1 MSAIGGSV
9 RRIDGLAKV
18 TGTIEYTINLE
29 LPGMLHAKVL
39 RSTHPHARVVR
50 LDVSRA
56 ERLRGVRA
64 VLTGEDLKG
73 WSIDPHYGPVVR
85 DQPIVAL
92 DRVRYVGDVVAAVAA
107 VDAQTAEEA
116 IDLITVEYEEL
127 PAVFDVK
134 EAFKPDAPRIH
145 EEMRPAEVG
154 FADTLALN
162 LAEGGPNVVSHFM
175 LRNGDP
181 AAGFREADEI
191 FEDEFF
197 VPPIQ
202 HLAMEPHASL
212 AAVHEDGRIEVWSST
227 QNPSVVRE
235 QLAEVFHADLSKI
248 RVVAPFV
255 GGGYGGKTYPK
266 LEPLVVALAMKAR
279 RPVRLILTREEVF
292 YTITRH
298 AVVTRIKTG
307 VKRDGRLVART
318 CDMLFDTGAYADIGP
333 RTSKNAGY
341 ASGGPYR
348 IPNVAFD
355 SYCVYTN
362 KPPAGAFRGFGV
374 PQVCWAYEQQMDMI
388 AERLGLDPV
397 EIRLRNMYEEGEP
410 FFTGE
415 ILHAVPLKTLTR
427 KVAEAIDWKAP
438 SRASAPAKRR
448 AKGLAA
454 MIKSTMTP
462 SLSTASMKME
472 EDGSV
477 SVLTGTV
484 EIGQGSDTVL
494 AQVAAEALAL
504 PVSRIR
510 VIHSDTNVTPYDQST
525 SSSRSTFSMGNAV
538 RSAAIEIRDQLVQMA
553 ADQLEIS
560 PGDLECR
567 EGKVVPKGSP
577 ERGFAYAEVIRRHFG
592 MGVGSLMG
600 RGTFKTTG
608 HLDPRTGQGKASAFW
623 FTSVVG
629 CEVEVDTE
637 TGEFEILSVVAGVN
651 AGKAL
656 NPALSEG
663 QVEGSVLFGI
673 GATAYEEMV
682 YDGGQ
687 LLNPNLLDYRV
698 PTIADLPANLRT
710 ILVEDPHREGP
721 MGAIGLGEPA
731 VAPVAPAIAN
741 AIARAVG
748 VRVKELPITAEKIL
762 RVLKGQAG
770 QA

>member
-1 MSAIGGSV
+1 MTAVGTSV
-9 RRIDGLAKV
+9 PRIDGRAKV
-18 TGTIEYTINLE
+18 TGAIEYTINLE

-39 RSTHPHARVVR
+39 RSTHPHARVVSI
-50 LDVSRA
+50 DASAA

-64 VLTGEDLKG
+64 VLTGDDLRR
-73 WSIDPHYGPVVR
+73 WNIDPHYGPVVR

-107 VDAQTAEEA
+107 VDVETAEEA
-116 IDLITVEYEEL
+116 CDLIRVEYEPL
-127 PAVFDVK
+127 PGVFDVK
-134 EAFKPDAPRIH
+134 EAFRPDAPRIH
-145 EEMRPAEVG
+145 DGIRPAEVG
-154 FADTLALN
+154 FADTHALN
-162 LAEGGPNVVSHFM
+162 LGEGGPNVVSHFM
-175 LRNGDP
+175 LRRGDVER
-181 AAGFREADEI
+181 GLREADEV
-191 FEDEFF
+191 FEDEFV
-197 VPPIQ
+197 VPAIQ
-202 HLAMEPHASL
+202 HLAMEPHAAL
-212 AAVHEDGRIEVWSST
+212 AAVHADGRIEVWSST

-235 QLAEVFHADLSKI
+235 QLGEVFGADLAQI
-248 RVVAPFV
+248 RLVAPFV

-266 LEPLVVALAMKAR
+266 LEPLVVALAMKAGH
-279 RPVRLILTREEVF
+279 PVRLILTREEVF

-307 VKRDGRLVART
+307 VTRDGRLLARRCET
-318 CDMLFDTGAYADIGP
+318 LFDTGAYADIGP
-333 RTSKNAGY
+333 RTSKNGGY

-348 IPNVAFD
+348 IPHVAFD

-388 AERLGLDPV
+388 AERLGMDAV
-397 EIRLRNMYEEGEP
+397 EIRLRNMYEEGDA

-415 ILHAVPLKTLTR
+415 ILHAIPLKPLTR
-427 KVAEAIDWKAP
+427 KVAEAIDWAAP
-438 SRASAPAKRR
+438 SRPSAPTRRR
-448 AKGLAA
+448 AKGVAA

-484 EIGQGSDTVL
+484 EIGQGSDTML
-494 AQVAAEALAL
+494 AQVAAETLAL

-510 VIHSDTNVTPYDQST
+510 VIHSDTSVTPYDQST

-538 RSAAIEIRDQLVQMA
+538 AAAAVEIREQLVRMA
-553 ADQLEIS
+553 ADQLEIA
-560 PGDLECR
+560 PEDLECR
-567 EGKVVPKGSP
+567 EGKVVPRGSP
-577 ERGFAYAEVIRRHFG
+577 ERAVTYAEVIRRHFG
-592 MGVGSLMG
+592 MGVGSVMG

-623 FTSVVG
+623 FTSAVG

-637 TGEFEILSVVAGVN
+637 TGDFEIVSLVAAVN
-651 AGKAL
+651 AGKTL
-656 NPALSEG
+656 NPTLSEG

-698 PTIADLPANLRT
+698 PTIADLPGTLRT
-710 ILVEDPHREGP
+710 ILVEDPHRDGP
-721 MGAIGLGEPA
+721 MGAIGIGEPA

-748 VRVKELPITAEKIL
+748 VRVTALPITAEKIL
-762 RVLKGQAG
+762 RGLKGEANP
-770 QA
+770 A